1 MTQTGRGTDRAR
13 LAAAYRRIHE
23 RGKEPF
29 DCVRYR
35 GLYRHFFAAELTED
49 DLDHQLLG
57 YACADATTLIDY
69 VRHLEYHR
77 LRHERRHR
85 PRTSF

>member
-1 MTQTGRGTDRAR
+1 MTPSDPVADRAR
-13 LAAAYRRIHE
+13 VAAAYRRIHE
-23 RGKEPF
+23 RDKESF
-29 DCVRYR
+29 DCARFR
-35 GLYRHFFAAELTED
+35 ELYRHFFSRELTED